1 MKVKL
6 TLLAACFSLALPY
19 HASVQALGHGDHA
32 HTEKSTQAS
41 PKKPV
46 QADMTNP
53 YLLIEHVSKNTFGLL
68 HKDSALYK
76 KDPELLRDVAKNNI
90 MPYINVRYAA
100 LKVLGPAARKATK
113 AQRDAFTHA
122 FYDYLV
128 AAYAQIL
135 TQYTNQEVVVEPSKA
150 LDPNRR
156 VASVRVDIKDAARP
170 PIRIDFK
177 LRKNNKTQEWQG
189 FDVQVEGVSMLE
201 TKASEWNGILRREG
215 IDAVTK
221 MLIETAQ
228 KPISNQEAKK

>member
-19 HASVQALGHGDHA
+19 HASVQALGHGNHT
-32 HTEKSTQAS
+32 HTEKSSHAL
-41 PKKPV
+41 PEKAV
-46 QADMTNP
+46 QVDMTSP
-53 YLLIEHVSKNTFGLL
+53 YLLIEHVAKNTFGLL
-68 HKDSALYK
+68 HKDSDLYQK
-76 KDPELLRDVAKNNI
+76 NPELLRNVAKDNI
-90 MPYINVRYAA
+90 LPYINVRYAA
-100 LKVLGPAARKATK
+100 LKVLGPAAKKATK

-135 TQYTNQEVVVEPSKA
+135 TQYTNQDVVVEPSKTV
-150 LDPNRR
+150 DPNRR
-156 VASVRVDIKDAARP
+156 VASVRVDITDAARP
-170 PIRIDFK
+170 PIRMDFK
-177 LRKNNKTQEWQG
+177 LRKNTKTQEWQG

-201 TKASEWNGILRREG
+201 TKASEWSGILRREG

>member
-6 TLLAACFSLALPY
+6 TLLAACFSFALPY
-19 HASVQALGHGDHA
+19 HASVQASDQSVQTD
-32 HTEKSTQAS
+32 TEKTSQQQ
-41 PKKPV
+41 V
-46 QADMTNP
+46 DMTSP
-53 YLLIEHVSKNTFGLL
+53 YLLIEHVANNTFGLL
-68 HKDSALYK
+68 HKDRAIYA
-76 KDPELLRDVAKNNI
+76 KDPELLRDVAKDNI

-100 LKVLGPAARKATK
+100 LKVLGPAATNATR
-113 AQRDAFTHA
+113 AQRDAFTDA

-135 TQYTNQEVVVEPSKA
+135 TQYTDQKVTVEPSKNIEP
-150 LDPNRR
+150 DRR
-156 VASVRVDIKDAARP
+156 VASVRVDITDAARP

-201 TKASEWNGILRREG
+201 TKASEWSGILRREG

-221 MLIETAQ
+221 MLMETAQ
-228 KPISNQEAKK
+228 KPISNQEVKK